1 MATALET
8 RKRIAGS
15 DLPSSRLLVCFTLPV
30 QLIKIRCAKVL
41 KELSHLAVFPR
52 GGF

>member
-1 MATALET
+1 MATGLEM
-8 RKRIAGS
+8 RERIADS
-15 DLPSSRLLVCFTLPV
+15 DLPSFPLLVCFTFPV